1 MENYI
6 KEFLDYL
13 KYIKFLNDESV
24 ITFISVYNAVI
35 TGINQ
40 KIKNPPEQKLY
51 DDKSLNNIFT
61 NPTPSEYE
69 IIIRTIFDYISSL
82 SPNQL
87 KVLAKGIIDGYNEN
101 KNKIKYK
108 FTFRL
113 IEIYENNSIKY
124 YLKKW
129 INTLKKEKDN
139 EILNVN
145 IEKNNNYNNN
155 NNSNNIPNYNNENY
169 NKNINNNIP
178 NYNKENYNQN
188 NNNNIPNYNNNNQNN
203 NLQNKNENKKVLYK
217 ANINKILYENKK
229 RELEGITR
237 DFIDRQEKYYTKI
250 QKNREKAYYKNEEE
264 MQLLCSF
271 SPRLNNKNLNI
282 KSKYQSPMIPKKTKS
297 KTSVSSNRITS
308 PNNNSKIISERLY
321 NDYSK
326 MQRRKVEL
334 QKEID
339 NQRGIT
345 FKPKSYTTNSGY
357 TIESNF
363 GERNKKLLEE
373 RQNFAFV
380 YDYLR
385 QKKYNEGKI
394 GKKSDDLLQNY
405 LMNNNNKYT
414 NYNELL
420 PESQIDNEGYE

>member
-1 MENYI
+1 MDNYYI

-13 KYIKFLNDESV
+13 KYIGFLDDESIV
-24 ITFISVYNAVI
+24 TFISVYNAVI

-40 KIKNPPEQKLY
+40 KIKNPPEQKLN

-61 NPTPSEYE
+61 NNSPSEYE

-87 KVLAKGIIDGYNEN
+87 KILSKGIIDGYNGN
-101 KNKIKYK
+101 KNKIKNK
-108 FTFRL
+108 FAYRL
-113 IEIYENNSIKY
+113 FEIYQNIDIKKT
-124 YLKKW
+124 LKKW
-129 INTLKKEKDN
+129 SKIIKKEINN
-139 EILNVN
+139 EY
-145 IEKNNNYNNN
+145 NYQNN
-155 NNSNNIPNYNNENY
+155 NNSFNYNNINSSNNNDY
-169 NKNINNNIP
+169 YSHNLKSINSKSPNDKKKIDKKNISKLI
-178 NYNKENYNQN
+178 YESR
-188 NNNNIPNYNNNNQNN
+188 
-203 NLQNKNENKKVLYK
+203 KK
-217 ANINKILYENKK
+217 
-229 RELEGITR
+229 ELEGITQN
-237 DFIDRQEKYYTKI
+237 FINRQEKYYNKI
-250 QKNREKAYYKNEEE
+250 KKNREKAFYKNEEE

-271 SPRLNNKNLNI
+271 SPKLNNKKLNI
-282 KSKYQSPMIPKKTKS
+282 KSKYQSPLTTKRQMTKNS
-297 KTSVSSNRITS
+297 TSTNRILS

-321 NDYSK
+321 NEYSK

-394 GKKSDDLLQNY
+394 GKKNDDLLQNY
-405 LMNNNNKYT
+405 IINNNNKY
-414 NYNELL
+414 NNFEELL
-420 PESQIDNEGYE
+420 PDNNEMDDEEYEN

>member
-1 MENYI
+1 MDNYYI

-13 KYIKFLNDESV
+13 KYIGFLDDESIV
-24 ITFISVYNAVI
+24 TFISVYNAVI

-40 KIKNPPEQKLY
+40 KIKNPPEQKLN

-61 NPTPSEYE
+61 NNSPSEYE

-87 KVLAKGIIDGYNEN
+87 KILSKGIIDGYNGN
-101 KNKIKYK
+101 KNKIKNK
-108 FTFRL
+108 FAYRL
-113 IEIYENNSIKY
+113 FEIYQNIDIKKT
-124 YLKKW
+124 LKKW
-129 INTLKKEKDN
+129 SKIIKKEINN
-139 EILNVN
+139 EY
-145 IEKNNNYNNN
+145 NYQNN
-155 NNSNNIPNYNNENY
+155 NNSYNYNNINSSNNNDY
-169 NKNINNNIP
+169 YSHNLKSINSKSPNDKKKIDKKNISKLI
-178 NYNKENYNQN
+178 YESR
-188 NNNNIPNYNNNNQNN
+188 
-203 NLQNKNENKKVLYK
+203 KK
-217 ANINKILYENKK
+217 
-229 RELEGITR
+229 ELEGITQN
-237 DFIDRQEKYYTKI
+237 FINRQEKYYNKI
-250 QKNREKAYYKNEEE
+250 KKNREKAFYKNEEE

-271 SPRLNNKNLNI
+271 SPKLNNKKLNI
-282 KSKYQSPMIPKKTKS
+282 KSKYQSPLTTKRQMTKNS
-297 KTSVSSNRITS
+297 TSTNRILS

-321 NDYSK
+321 NEYSK

-385 QKKYNEGKI
+385 QKKYNEKKI
-394 GKKSDDLLQNY
+394 GKKNDDLLQNY
-405 LMNNNNKYT
+405 LINNNNKYS
-414 NYNELL
+414 NFEELL
-420 PESQIDNEGYE
+420 PDNNENDDEEYEN

>member
-1 MENYI
+1 
-6 KEFLDYL
+6 
-13 KYIKFLNDESV
+13 
-24 ITFISVYNAVI
+24 
-35 TGINQ
+35 
-40 KIKNPPEQKLY
+40 
-51 DDKSLNNIFT
+51 
-61 NPTPSEYE
+61 
-69 IIIRTIFDYISSL
+69 
-82 SPNQL
+82 
-87 KVLAKGIIDGYNEN
+87 
-101 KNKIKYK
+101 
-108 FTFRL
+108 
-113 IEIYENNSIKY
+113 
-124 YLKKW
+124 
-129 INTLKKEKDN
+129 
-139 EILNVN
+139 
-145 IEKNNNYNNN
+145 
-155 NNSNNIPNYNNENY
+155 
-169 NKNINNNIP
+169 
-178 NYNKENYNQN
+178 
-188 NNNNIPNYNNNNQNN
+188 
-203 NLQNKNENKKVLYK
+203 
-217 ANINKILYENKK
+217 
-229 RELEGITR
+229 
-237 DFIDRQEKYYTKI
+237 
-250 QKNREKAYYKNEEE
+250 

-339 NQRGIT
+339 YQRGIT

-420 PESQIDNEGYE
+420 PENQIDNECYE